1 LRREQT
7 SNLPQTEKPNDDRI
21 ADGSTVEGN
30 KRPTVAMTVVAMAAM
45 VTVAAT
51 SLKNAKFVEVTA
63 RRV

>member
-1 LRREQT
+1 MDQLERR
-7 SNLPQTEKPNDDRI
+7 
-21 ADGSTVEGN
+21 N
-30 KRPTVAMTVVAMAAM
+30 KRPTVALTMTVVAMAAM